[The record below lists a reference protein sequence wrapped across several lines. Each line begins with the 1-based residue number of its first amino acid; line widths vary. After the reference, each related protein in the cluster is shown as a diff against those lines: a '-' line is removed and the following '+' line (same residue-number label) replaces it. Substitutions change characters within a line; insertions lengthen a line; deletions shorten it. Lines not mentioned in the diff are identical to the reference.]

1 MSLMLTLDDAM
12 KVLLK
17 GGYLDEGYID
27 NDGTASLVRQELEQ
41 KCYFCKEEEWKKDY
55 KAVVVCLVPDDGIL
69 FAKRADSPAEAS
81 QIVFDDMLR
90 IMDDYE
96 CKLEVSN
103 FRDSYGEWCTEVKCE
118 VGTYMYKVCFDD
130 EERTKGGE
138 DKCTKTK

>member
-1 MSLMLTLDDAM
+1 MA
-12 KVLLK
+12 
-17 GGYLDEGYID
+17 
-27 NDGTASLVRQELEQ
+27 ELNMD
-41 KCYFCKEEEWKKDY
+41 KPY

-69 FAKRADSPAEAS
+69 FAKRADSQAEAS

-130 EERTKGGE
+130 EERTKAVKINVQRRNRRSKQMDGRRR
-138 DKCTKTK
+138 TAI